1 MHKSSTSTQ
10 LIVAADVNEPD
21 EAKRLIDAVGSAADW
36 YKVGNQLFTR
46 HGPAAV
52 SVFTEAGKNVFL
64 DLKFHDIP
72 NTVHQ
77 AVLSAAATGA
87 RMTNVHASG
96 GPSMLH
102 AAAQAAEQTGIL
114 AIAVTV
120 LTSLDEEE
128 LQTVGIEGGPAEQV
142 RRLACLARNSGM
154 DGVVCSAHEIQLIRS
169 VCGRDFQLVVPG
181 IRPAGSQSND
191 QKRVM
196 TPAEAAAAGAN
207 YIVVGRPVTQAA
219 DPAEAA
225 QRIRDE
231 LEQA

>member
-1 MHKSSTSTQ
+1 MQKSSPTQ
-10 LIVAADVNEPD
+10 LIVAADVNAPD
-21 EAKRLIDAVGSAADW
+21 EAKRLIDAVGDAADW

-52 SVFTEAGKNVFL
+52 SVFTNAGKNVFL

-77 AVLSAAATGA
+77 AILSAAAAGA

-96 GPSMLH
+96 GPSMLQ
-102 AAAQAAEQTGIL
+102 AAARAAEQAGIL

-128 LQTVGIEGGPAEQV
+128 LQTVGIEGGPAEHV
-142 RRLACLARNSGM
+142 RRLACLARNSGL
-154 DGVVCSAHEIQLIRS
+154 DGVVCSAHEIHLIRS
-169 VCGRDFQLVVPG
+169 VCGPDFQLVVPG

-196 TPAEAAAAGAN
+196 TPADAAAAGAN

-219 DPAEAA
+219 DPGEAA
-225 QRIRDE
+225 QRIQDE
-231 LEQA
+231 ID

>member
-1 MHKSSTSTQ
+1 MHKSSSTQ
-10 LIVAADVNEPD
+10 LIVAADVND
-21 EAKRLIDAVGSAADW
+21 TDAAKRLIAAVGDAADW

-52 SVFTEAGKNVFL
+52 SVFAEAGKKVFL

-77 AVLSAAATGA
+77 AVLSAAAAGA
-87 RMTNVHASG
+87 SMTNMHASG

-102 AAAQAAEQTGIL
+102 AAARAAEQAGIL
-114 AIAVTV
+114 AVAVTV
-120 LTSLDEEE
+120 LTSLDKEE

-142 RRLACLARNSGM
+142 RRLACLARNSGVG
-154 DGVVCSAHEIQLIRS
+154 GVVCSAHEIQLIRS
-169 VCGRDFQLVVPG
+169 LCGQDFQLVVPG
-181 IRPAGSQSND
+181 IRPAGSQAND

-196 TPAEAAAAGAN
+196 TPGEAAAAGAN

-219 DPAEAA
+219 NPGEAA
-225 QRIRDE
+225 RRIRAE
-231 LEQA
+231 IS